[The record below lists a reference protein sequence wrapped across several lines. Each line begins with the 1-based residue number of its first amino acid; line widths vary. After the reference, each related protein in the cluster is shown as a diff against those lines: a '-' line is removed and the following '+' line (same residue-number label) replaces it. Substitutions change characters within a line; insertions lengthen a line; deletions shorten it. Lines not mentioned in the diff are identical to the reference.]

1 MEEQGNKLEKW
12 LIDCVLVSTIR
23 MACLCVLLQE
33 EKRPWYKQVRSE
45 EDKMEFET
53 VMSFM
58 TGDNKKD
65 DDNEH

>member
-1 MEEQGNKLEKW
+1 MHGMFM
-12 LIDCVLVSTIR
+12 CP
-23 MACLCVLLQE
+23 LQE